1 MTGEPTRPNESTKS
15 SKSTRPSEST
25 GASEP
30 SEFTRPK
37 GFIGSL
43 NCAIE
48 GILWAVKTQ
57 RHMLFHLLA
66 AILVLVGTLVLRL
79 TLHEFALLA
88 LAITLVLFA
97 ELVNTAIEVTV
108 DLVSPDFHPLA
119 QRAKDVA
126 AGAVLLASVGAM
138 VLGYLALS
146 RFFFVSEV
154 SVTHDFMRTTG
165 NVAVISVVIVVLLV
179 VLAKARI
186 GRGTPLHGGMPSGHA
201 GIAFSIATS
210 VAFAEVGLLVILLAW
225 LLAGLVA
232 QSRVLL
238 GVHNFTEIVA
248 GSFIGI
254 LTTLVMHLAFH

>member
-1 MTGEPTRPNESTKS
+1 MKGET
-15 SKSTRPSEST
+15 TRPS
-25 GASEP
+25 
-30 SEFTRPK
+30 
-37 GFIGSL
+37 GFIASL

-57 RHMLFHLLA
+57 GHMLFHLVA
-66 AILVLVGTLVLRL
+66 AIMVLVGALVLRL
-79 TLHEFALLA
+79 TLYEFALLA

-146 RFFFVSEV
+146 RFFFAAEV
-154 SVTHDFMRTTG
+154 NLTHDFMRTTG
-165 NVAVISVVIVVLLV
+165 NLAILSVVIVVLLV
-179 VLAKARI
+179 VLAKARV

-201 GIAFSIATS
+201 GVAFSVATS
-210 VAFAEVGLLVILLAW
+210 VAFADVGLPVTLLAW
-225 LLAGLVA
+225 LLAALVA

-238 GVHNFTEIVA
+238 GIHSFKEMVA
-248 GSFIGI
+248 GSLLGTV
-254 LTTLVMHLAFH
+254 TTLAMHLSFH

>member
-1 MTGEPTRPNESTKS
+1 MKGEPLK
-15 SKSTRPSEST
+15 PS
-25 GASEP
+25 
-30 SEFTRPK
+30 

-48 GILWAVKTQ
+48 GIIWAVKTQ
-57 RHMLFHLLA
+57 GHMLFHLVTA
-66 AILVLVGTLVLRL
+66 MLVVVGALVLRL
-79 TLHEFALLA
+79 TLQEFALLA

-97 ELVNTAIEVTV
+97 ELVNTAVEVTI

-126 AGAVLLASVGAM
+126 AGAVLLASVGAL

-146 RFFFVSEV
+146 RFFFTDEV
-154 SVTHDFMRTTG
+154 KITHDFMRTTG
-165 NVAVISVVIVVLLV
+165 NLAVVSVVIVILLV
-179 VLAKARI
+179 IVAKAKI

-210 VAFAEVGLLVILLAW
+210 LTFADIGMIVILLAW
-225 LLAGLVA
+225 LLAALVA

-238 GVHNFTEIVA
+238 GIHTFKEMVA
-248 GSFIGI
+248 GCMLGI
-254 LTTLVMHLAFH
+254 LTTIAMHLAFH

>member
-1 MTGEPTRPNESTKS
+1 MKGQPAK
-15 SKSTRPSEST
+15 PS
-25 GASEP
+25 
-30 SEFTRPK
+30 

-57 RHMLFHLLA
+57 RHMLFHLVA
-66 AILVLVGTLVLRL
+66 AILVLVGALVLRL
-79 TLHEFALLA
+79 SLYEFALLA

-108 DLVSPDFHPLA
+108 DLVSPESHPLA
-119 QRAKDVA
+119 RRAKDVA
-126 AGAVLLASVGAM
+126 AGAVLLASVGAL

-146 RFFFVSEV
+146 RFFFVAEV
-154 SVTHDFMRTTG
+154 DVTHDFMRTTG
-165 NVAVISVVIVVLLV
+165 NLAILSVVIVVLLV
-179 VLAKARI
+179 VLAKARV

-201 GIAFSIATS
+201 GVAFSIATS
-210 VAFAEVGLLVILLAW
+210 VAFADVGLLVILLAW
-225 LLAGLVA
+225 LLAALVA

-248 GSFIGI
+248 GSLLGT
-254 LTTLVMHLAFH
+254 LTTLAMHLAFN

>member
-1 MTGEPTRPNESTKS
+1 MKGET
-15 SKSTRPSEST
+15 TRPS
-25 GASEP
+25 
-30 SEFTRPK
+30 

-57 RHMLFHLLA
+57 GHMLFHLVA
-66 AILVLVGTLVLRL
+66 AIMVLVGALVLRL
-79 TLHEFALLA
+79 TLYEFALLA

-146 RFFFVSEV
+146 RFFFAAEV
-154 SVTHDFMRTTG
+154 NLTHDFMRTTG
-165 NVAVISVVIVVLLV
+165 NLAILSVVIVVLLV
-179 VLAKARI
+179 VLAKARV

-201 GIAFSIATS
+201 GVAFSVATS
-210 VAFAEVGLLVILLAW
+210 VAFADVGLPVTLLAW
-225 LLAGLVA
+225 LLAALVA

-238 GVHNFTEIVA
+238 GIHSFKEMVA
-248 GSFIGI
+248 GSLLGTV
-254 LTTLVMHLAFH
+254 TTLAMHLSFH

>member
-1 MTGEPTRPNESTKS
+1 MKGESTRE
-15 SKSTRPSEST
+15 T
-25 GASEP
+25 
-30 SEFTRPK
+30 EFTKPK
-37 GFIGSL
+37 GFFDSL

-48 GILWAVKTQ
+48 GILWAAKTQ
-57 RHMLFHLLA
+57 RHMLFHLFA
-66 AILVLVGTLVLRL
+66 AILVLVGALVLRL

-97 ELVNTAIEVTV
+97 ELVNTAIEATV

-146 RFFFVSEV
+146 RFFFVAEV
-154 SVTHDFMRTTG
+154 DVTHDFMRTTG
-165 NVAVISVVIVVLLV
+165 NLAILSVVIVVLVVILV
-179 VLAKARI
+179 KARV
-186 GRGTPLHGGMPSGHA
+186 GHGSPLHGGMPSGHA

-210 VAFAEVGLLVILLAW
+210 VAFAEVGLLVVLLA
-225 LLAGLVA
+225 LFLAALVA

-238 GVHNFTEIVA
+238 GVHTFKEIFINQETLNFYN
-248 GSFIGI
+248 F
-254 LTTLVMHLAFH
+254 